1 MLDEAMIQGMALR
14 LDGKA
19 LAKAVES
26 RLQAQ
31 IESNLPQAG
40 RPPGL
45 AVLRE

>member
-19 LAKAVES
+19 LAKEVEGRLGAVILAAAS
-26 RLQAQ
+26 
-31 IESNLPQAG
+31 SVG

-45 AVLRE
+45 AVRT

>member
-31 IESNLPQAG
+31 IESNLPRQG
-40 RPPGL
+40 VRRG
-45 AVLRE
+45 